1 MDRRDEVTKKE
12 GSIQDTIADLVNV
25 AVSVRV
31 ELIDHGLARERVE
44 CDYKLPRR
52 GVVLY
57 RSMLKTHLEST
68 KCSPQVKG

>member
-44 CDYKLPRR
+44 CDYRLPRR
-52 GVVLY
+52 NLVLY
-57 RSMLKTHLEST
+57 GSMLQTHRELT
-68 KCSPQVKG
+68 TCSPQAKG